1 MLNKLKRA
9 ALGAHTPHDKAT
21 AASKPV
27 PMPLPAQVRILMSQH
42 IGAPAKAL
50 VKKGDEVFVGTK
62 IGEAGG
68 FVSANIHSSVSG
80 TVAAVEP
87 FRLSNGRMC
96 DSVVIKTDGKQTVDP
111 AVKAPE
117 VTDKASFLAA
127 VRESGLVGLGGAGF
141 PTDVKLQPKDPV
153 DTLLINASECEVWLT
168 SDTQEMLECSD
179 DIIRGIEA
187 VLKYTGIPKCVIGIE
202 NNKPECIDLLC
213 QKTKD
218 KPAIEVKPLPSVYG
232 TGAELILIEKCLGRE
247 VPHGGLPAAA
257 GAIVM
262 NVTSVS
268 SLGKYLATGMPVV
281 SRVITVDGDACEK
294 PQNLIVPVGTSY
306 EDVLNTAG
314 LKGGVTLGKVVAGG
328 AMMGPAVRDLSYPT
342 TKTTSGLIMLSEA
355 TAQPPQVNPCI
366 RCGRCVEYCP
376 MGLEPVEVN
385 QAYAARD
392 VQELGKVV
400 AGGAMMG
407 PAVENLSYP
416 TTKTTSGLIMLS
428 AAAAEPPQVNPCIRC
443 GRCVEYC
450 PMGLEPVEVNQAYAA
465 RDVQELGKLHVDYCF
480 NCGSCTFVCPAKRP
494 CTQMMG
500 LAKAFYLGEIKKG
513 GNK

>member
-127 VRESGLVGLGGAGF
+127 VRECGLVGLGGAGF
-141 PTDVKLQPKDPV
+141 PTDVKLQPKQTV

-168 SDTQEMLECSD
+168 SDTQEMLNCSD
-179 DIIRGIEA
+179 DIVRGIEA
-187 VLKYTGIPKCVIGIE
+187 VLKYTGIPKCIIGIE
-202 NNKPECIDLLC
+202 NNKPECIELLN

-218 KPAIEVKPLPSVYG
+218 KPAIEVKALPSVYG

-247 VPHGGLPAAA
+247 VPHGGLPADA

-268 SLGKYLATGMPVV
+268 TLGKYLATGMPVV
-281 SRVITVDGDACEK
+281 SRCIT
-294 PQNLIVPVGTSY
+294 
-306 EDVLNTAG
+306 
-314 LKGGVTLGKVVAGG
+314 
-328 AMMGPAVRDLSYPT
+328 
-342 TKTTSGLIMLSEA
+342 
-355 TAQPPQVNPCI
+355 
-366 RCGRCVEYCP
+366 
-376 MGLEPVEVN
+376 
-385 QAYAARD
+385 
-392 VQELGKVV
+392 V

>member
-21 AASKPV
+21 AASKPI

-127 VRESGLVGLGGAGF
+127 VRECGLVGLGGAGF
-141 PTDVKLQPKDPV
+141 PTDVKLQPKQSV

-179 DIIRGIEA
+179 DIIRGIKA
-187 VLKYTGIPKCVIGIE
+187 VLQYTGIPKCIIGIE

-213 QKTKD
+213 KKTKD
-218 KPAIEVKPLPSVYG
+218 DSAIEVKPLPSVYG

-247 VPHGGLPAAA
+247 VPHGGLPADA

-268 SLGKYLATGMPVV
+268 TLGKYLATGMPVV
-281 SRVITVDGDACEK
+281 QRTITVDGDACAK
-294 PQNLIVPVGTSY
+294 PQNVVVPVGTAYQDILTMWALRASWARW
-306 EDVLNTAG
+306 L
-314 LKGGVTLGKVVAGG
+314 
-328 AMMGPAVRDLSYPT
+328 PAVP
-342 TKTTSGLIMLSEA
+342 
-355 TAQPPQVNPCI
+355 
-366 RCGRCVEYCP
+366 
-376 MGLEPVEVN
+376 
-385 QAYAARD
+385 
-392 VQELGKVV
+392 
-400 AGGAMMG
+400 
-407 PAVENLSYP
+407 
-416 TTKTTSGLIMLS
+416 
-428 AAAAEPPQVNPCIRC
+428 
-443 GRCVEYC
+443 
-450 PMGLEPVEVNQAYAA
+450 
-465 RDVQELGKLHVDYCF
+465 
-480 NCGSCTFVCPAKRP
+480 
-494 CTQMMG
+494 
-500 LAKAFYLGEIKKG
+500 
-513 GNK
+513 

>member
-127 VRESGLVGLGGAGF
+127 VRACGLVGLGGAGF
-141 PTDVKLQPKDPV
+141 PTDVKLQPKPPV

-168 SDTQEMLECSD
+168 SDTQEMLNCSD

-187 VLKYTGIPKCVIGIE
+187 VLKYVGIPKCVIGIE

-247 VPHGGLPAAA
+247 VPHGGLPADA

-268 SLGKYLATGMPVV
+268 TLGKYLATGMPVV
-281 SRVITVDGDACEK
+281 SRCITVDGDACAN

-306 EDVLNTAG
+306 EDVLNAAG
-314 LKGGVTLGKVVAGG
+314 LKPGVTLGKVVAGG
-328 AMMGPAVRDLSYPT
+328 AMMGPAVKDLSYPT
-342 TKTTSGLIMLSEA
+342 TKTTSGLIMLSDVA
-355 TAQPPQVNPCI
+355 AQPPQVNPCI

-392 VQELGKVV
+392 VQELGK
-400 AGGAMMG
+400 
-407 PAVENLSYP
+407 
-416 TTKTTSGLIMLS
+416 
-428 AAAAEPPQVNPCIRC
+428 
-443 GRCVEYC
+443 
-450 PMGLEPVEVNQAYAA
+450 
-465 RDVQELGKLHVDYCF
+465 LHADYCF
-480 NCGSCTFVCPAKRP
+480 NCGSCSFVCPAKRP
-494 CTQMMG
+494 VTQTMS

>member
-27 PMPLPAQVRILMSQH
+27 PMPLPAQVRILMRQH
-42 IGAPAKAL
+42 IGAPAKTL

-62 IGEAGG
+62 IGEASGN
-68 FVSANIHSSVSG
+68 VSANIHSSVSG
-80 TVAAVEP
+80 TVTAVEA
-87 FRLSNGRMC
+87 FRLADGHMC
-96 DSVVIKTDGKQTVDP
+96 DSVVIQTDGNQTKDP
-111 AVKAPE
+111 NLAPPT

-127 VRESGLVGLGGAGF
+127 VRESAGF
-141 PTDVKLQPKDPV
+141 PTDVKLQPHNPV

-168 SDTQEMLECSD
+168 SDTQEMLNCSD
-179 DIIRGIEA
+179 DIVRGIQA
-187 VLKYTGIPKCVIGIE
+187 VLEYTGIPKCMIGIE

-213 QKTKD
+213 QKTKEI
-218 KPAIEVKPLPSVYG
+218 PNIEVKPLPSVYG

-247 VPHGGLPAAA
+247 VPHGGLPADV
-257 GAIVM
+257 GTVVM

-268 SLGKYLATGMPVV
+268 CLGKYLATGMPVV
-281 SRVITVDGDACEK
+281 ERTITVDGDACAA
-294 PQNLIVPVGTSY
+294 PQNLVVPVGTAY
-306 EDVLNTAG
+306 EDVLNAAG
-314 LKGGVTLGKVVAGG
+314 IKAGVV
-328 AMMGPAVRDLSYPT
+328 
-342 TKTTSGLIMLSEA
+342 
-355 TAQPPQVNPCI
+355 
-366 RCGRCVEYCP
+366 
-376 MGLEPVEVN
+376 
-385 QAYAARD
+385 
-392 VQELGKVV
+392 LGKVV

-428 AAAAEPPQVNPCIRC
+428 DTAAQPAPVQPCIRC

-450 PMGLEPVEVNQAYAA
+450 PMGLAPVEVNGAYAA
-465 RDVQELGKLHVDYCF
+465 RDVKELAKLHVDYCF

-494 CTQMMG
+494 CTQMMS
-500 LAKAFYLGEIKKG
+500 LAKEYYLDEIKKG

>member
-127 VRESGLVGLGGAGF
+127 VRECGLVGLGGAGF
-141 PTDVKLQPKDPV
+141 PTDVKLQPKPPV

-168 SDTQEMLECSD
+168 SDTQEMLNCSD

-187 VLKYTGIPKCVIGIE
+187 VLKYVGIPKCVIGIE

-247 VPHGGLPAAA
+247 VPHGGLPADA

-268 SLGKYLATGMPVV
+268 TLGKFLKTGMPLV
-281 SRVITVDGDACEK
+281 SKRVTVDGSAVQN
-294 PQNLIVPVGTSY
+294 PQNVIVPIGTKIR
-306 EDVLNTAG
+306 EVMEFC
-314 LKGGVTLGKVVAGG
+314 GGYKEEPQKLIMGG
-328 AMMGPAVRDLSYPT
+328 PMMGVAVTTDELPVLKQNNGLLAFGAEEARLLEPT
-342 TKTTSGLIMLSEA
+342 D
-355 TAQPPQVNPCI
+355 CI
-366 RCGRCVEYCP
+366 RCGRCVAACP
-376 MGLEPVEVN
+376 MNLVPAKLEKYAERKDVEMLKKL
-385 QAYAARD
+385 D
-392 VQELGKVV
+392 
-400 AGGAMMG
+400 
-407 PAVENLSYP
+407 
-416 TTKTTSGLIMLS
+416 IMTCM
-428 AAAAEPPQVNPCIRC
+428 EC
-443 GRCVEYC
+443 GCC
-450 PMGLEPVEVNQAYAA
+450 A
-465 RDVQELGKLHVDYCF
+465 F
-480 NCGSCTFVCPAKRP
+480 SCPAKRRIV
-494 CTQMMG
+494 QAIRLG
-500 LAKAFYLGEIKKG
+500 KYYVKKEAAKK
-513 GNK
+513 